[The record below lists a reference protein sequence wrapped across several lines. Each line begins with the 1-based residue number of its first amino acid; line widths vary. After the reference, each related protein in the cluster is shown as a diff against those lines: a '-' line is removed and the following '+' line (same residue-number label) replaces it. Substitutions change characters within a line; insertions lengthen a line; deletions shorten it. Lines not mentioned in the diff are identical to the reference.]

1 MAEAAKI
8 TTQAELDHAFREST
22 ERPVVIFKHSLTCP
36 VSTAGLN
43 EYIEFLNQQE
53 SGRALFTLI
62 EIQNARDVS
71 AAVADATGVRHES
84 PQALVLQGG
93 KAVWHASHWD
103 ISSKSLTSALEGAE
117 TA

>member
-8 TTQAELDHAFREST
+8 TSQAELDHAFRESA
-22 ERPVVIFKHSLTCP
+22 ERPVVIFKHSLICP

-43 EYIEFLNQQE
+43 EYVDFLGQQA

-71 AAVADATGVRHES
+71 NAVSEATGVQHES
-84 PQALVLQGG
+84 PQALVLSGG

-103 ISSKSLTSALEGAE
+103 ISAQSLTAALEGAE